1 MLYVDFTADK
11 DYKLR
16 LTTRSLVELEKKL
29 GCNPLTIF
37 GSGDRIPTITELVI
51 ILHASLQAY
60 HHGISLDDTYDIFDK
75 YLEYHPMTDFIT
87 VVLDIY
93 RASGLVSKEDSEK
106 K

>member
-11 DYKLR
+11 EYKLR
-16 LTTRSLVELEKKL
+16 LTTRNLVELEKKL